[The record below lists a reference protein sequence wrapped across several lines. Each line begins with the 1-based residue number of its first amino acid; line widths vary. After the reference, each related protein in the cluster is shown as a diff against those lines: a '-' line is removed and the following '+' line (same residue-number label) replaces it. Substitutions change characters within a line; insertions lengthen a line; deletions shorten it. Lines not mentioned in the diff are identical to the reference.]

1 MDESKHFNIDIAL
14 DLGLS
19 YDSDIP
25 YTFRLNGNVR
35 KTNGPAG
42 TLPAANA

>member
-25 YTFRLNGNVR
+25 YTFWLNEKVMMRDNDR
-35 KTNGPAG
+35 RIIC
-42 TLPAANA
+42 LY